1 MTYAT
6 TLSDKAR
13 ALPDYHFPDR
23 NSRNRLLDAT
33 KAVEDT
39 QMKDIGLIEDIVP
52 VPLGLRRFYNELK
65 HKQPTMTFIMGGSP
79 RFKVRLTDADSCYV
93 FGHIGI
99 AYTDAP
105 DILVGKIRLDINANN
120 EPVYCVESPEIRND
134 RFASYNDEYHIKR
147 TKKFKDAVKTATTY
161 LKPKDT
167 KSVLEDTRHVFESA
181 QSQIKSPAAHK
192 LYEACA
198 IQHHIVQQEIEAML
212 AFGYTPK
219 TPQFIKAFEL
229 MRDEGE
235 ELKQVAKYKPK
246 ASFVWLKS
254 DRAHIIAHDGVET
267 VAHTMD
273 DVPEDI
279 RNKIAVLQ
287 IGADNSA
294 IINVGV
300 KVDNT
305 KYWVFE

>member
-1 MTYAT
+1 MTDAT
-6 TLSDKAR
+6 TLLNKVL

-23 NSRNRLLDAT
+23 NSRQRLGEVLKMVDAR
-33 KAVEDT
+33 
-39 QMKDIGLIEDIVP
+39 QPRNIEFIEGVVP
-52 VPLGLRRFYNELK
+52 VPLGLRKFYDELK
-65 HKQPTMTFIMGGSP
+65 HKQPTMTFIMGGNP
-79 RFKVRLTDADSCYV
+79 RFRVRLTDADSLYV
-93 FGHIGI
+93 YGHVGI
-99 AYTDAP
+99 AYADAP
-105 DILVGKIRLDINANN
+105 DILVGKIMVDTNANG
-120 EPVYCVESPEIRND
+120 ETLYCVESHQIRNE
-134 RFASYNDEYHIKR
+134 RFATYNDEYRIKR
-147 TKKFKDAVKTATTY
+147 TKKFKDAVKTAMRY

-167 KSVLEDTRHVFESA
+167 QSILEDTRHVFESA

-198 IQHHIVQQEIEAML
+198 IQHNVVQQEIEAML

-219 TPQFIKAFEL
+219 TQAFISAFNIL
-229 MRDEGE
+229 RDEGE
-235 ELKQVAKYKPK
+235 ELKRLSQYKPK

-254 DRAHIIAHDGVET
+254 DRAHIVAPDGGET